1 MLEALAGSTPK
12 SHPRDD
18 PWPLIPAHVYNKI
31 HLTKQ
36 LRMQWKA
43 TGVPTLEAEVNGLQR
58 PVIHQQ
64 NGWRNDQWCMMLKSL
79 EL

>member
-1 MLEALAGSTPK
+1 MLAGSTPK

-18 PWPLIPAHVYNKI
+18 PWPLILAHVHNKI
-31 HLTKQ
+31 HLKKR

-43 TGVPTLEAEVNGLQR
+43 TGVPTLKAEVNGLQR
-58 PVIHQQ
+58 SVTHQQ
-64 NGWRNDQWCMMLKSL
+64 NGWGNDQWCMMLKSL